1 MCNKHELF
9 LFCCCGFYT
18 RHDTTYN
25 ANNTAFFLRLPL
37 CFFLL
42 LLRRNQMYTIV
53 LSEAILTTTIATTVA
68 AKTFVRLAN
77 ALRFHLLIP
86 INSSFSWYIWRF
98 FPPIHKFYGKCDFH
112 CHYHQL
118 SMYQIRQYVH
128 SNQTVREWDLFFWI
142 WIKYVWCH
150 VLLTYICKVSVTVW
164 QSKRHVYQF
173 VWINVEFFFCLLV
186 ENWWWWRWCRRW
198 HQWWSPT
205 TKTNMCLF
213 FFLFVYQKQK
223 ILSCAESALFKKPI
237 KNTNSYMKSCSI
249 VCMSI
254 GFSAGMYYLYDRMLC
269 TIKL

>member
-1 MCNKHELF
+1 MANVRDPFNFQWTINEYKKKERVFAGTYFFLRMKSFCVIKNICDECEKGRKMCNKHELF

-18 RHDTTYN
+18 RHATTYN

-77 ALRFHLLIP
+77 ALRLHLLFP

-142 WIKYVWCH
+142 
-150 VLLTYICKVSVTVW
+150 
-164 QSKRHVYQF
+164 
-173 VWINVEFFFCLLV
+173 
-186 ENWWWWRWCRRW
+186 
-198 HQWWSPT
+198 
-205 TKTNMCLF
+205 
-213 FFLFVYQKQK
+213 
-223 ILSCAESALFKKPI
+223 
-237 KNTNSYMKSCSI
+237 
-249 VCMSI
+249 
-254 GFSAGMYYLYDRMLC
+254 
-269 TIKL
+269 